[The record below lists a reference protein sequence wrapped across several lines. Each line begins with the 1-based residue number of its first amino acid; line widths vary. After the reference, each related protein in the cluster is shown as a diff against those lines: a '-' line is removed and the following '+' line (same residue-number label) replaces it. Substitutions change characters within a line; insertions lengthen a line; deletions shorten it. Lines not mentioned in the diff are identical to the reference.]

1 MTTNFFDICKISII
15 TIDFLTCSKSAKWQL
30 IFLTVQSSKQLFKT
44 QSSKKQLSKKQLFM
58 HRLKH
63 KRVDLKSTAEKI

>member
-1 MTTNFFDICKISII
+1 M
-15 TIDFLTCSKSAKWQL
+15 
-30 IFLTVQSSKQLFKT
+30 TVQSSKQLFKT

-58 HRLKH
+58 HSLKH